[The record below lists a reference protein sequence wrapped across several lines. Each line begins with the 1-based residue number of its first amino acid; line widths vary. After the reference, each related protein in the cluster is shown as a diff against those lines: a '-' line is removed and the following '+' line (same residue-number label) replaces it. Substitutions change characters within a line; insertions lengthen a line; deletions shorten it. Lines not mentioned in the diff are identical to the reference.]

1 MMEQMLPLLPQSES
15 EVKTGGGAMG
25 CRPGSRRFGP
35 AAERRQAAPGD
46 RWRAGLGGPAV
57 AVPQGAERIP
67 GATSK
72 IFTGPVSS
80 HAVGLERTEEF
91 LAEVLAFFAAPPAPA
106 ATG

>member
-1 MMEQMLPLLPQSES
+1 
-15 EVKTGGGAMG
+15 
-25 CRPGSRRFGP
+25 
-35 AAERRQAAPGD
+35 
-46 RWRAGLGGPAV
+46 V

-72 IFTGPVSS
+72 IFTGPGSS